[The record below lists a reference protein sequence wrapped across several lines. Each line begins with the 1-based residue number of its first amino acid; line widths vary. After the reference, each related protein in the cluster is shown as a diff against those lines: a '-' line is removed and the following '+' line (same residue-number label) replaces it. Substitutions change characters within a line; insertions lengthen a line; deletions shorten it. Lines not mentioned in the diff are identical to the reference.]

1 MYFYICIL
9 YFVKAHYEIINEKI
23 YSKIRFFFNF
33 KFYTQLDCIFLWQL
47 HCISRLLLVG

>member
-33 KFYTQLDCIFLWQL
+33 KFYTQLDCIFYGN
-47 HCISRLLLVG
+47 CIVSLDCFW